1 MLIFIYK
8 NYIVEAIP
16 IFGLRDVATD
26 IHMNTEIRDRLQSY
40 DIADQTIS
48 EPATSAAIADLLD
61 AKIIIGGSRAAD
73 TAFTQ
78 TLLQVSGFS
87 RLYPASSGD
96 EVMRLLREGI
106 HQDLCDV
113 DLLIIDDDLPG
124 FDPHATRLMM
134 DQFDEWRLI
143 PIIMLC
149 RESQWDHA
157 QVLTDLGHGVTSL
170 LYHPLTAESLP
181 PAIMTAL
188 AVKRERDVS
197 FQNQLN
203 LEDEVANLKVMEARL
218 QFSVSHDD
226 LTGLANRRR
235 LEQALD
241 LSLTQVRN
249 FMSTSALFYVDLDS
263 FKVLNDA
270 EGHEAGDT
278 LLVQVANSLRRYFRV
293 HDTLVRI
300 GSDEFAV
307 LVDNTSEEAAMKQ
320 AEGLRNLFDGYSF
333 EHHGHHYHLS
343 ASIGIKLV
351 QPADITTVGEI
362 LSHANQACYTA
373 KKRGRNRVHLY
384 SPEDRE
390 MHTLRHSVE
399 WAPRIRAALKEGSFL
414 LEFQPIFALDSGE
427 VTHYECL
434 IRMRGEGGVLYYPK
448 EFIPVAESM
457 GLIHQIDFWVVG
469 KAFDMLRSMPENIS
483 FAINL
488 SGNVFLDE
496 NLYQLVQD
504 KLKQTAINPE
514 RVVFEI
520 TETSAISNFE
530 QTKRMVTNLR
540 SLGCRFALDD
550 FGAGFNSY
558 SYLKHFPV
566 DILKIDG
573 GFITDLDSDPVDQ
586 LLVKSMIDIAHSLG
600 KKTVA
605 EFVERESTLELLRG
619 YGVDFVQGYLV
630 GKPQAEI
637 PDRG

>member
-1 MLIFIYK
+1 
-8 NYIVEAIP
+8 
-16 IFGLRDVATD
+16 
-26 IHMNTEIRDRLQSY
+26 MNTEIKDRLPLRPE
-40 DIADQTIS
+40 ADQSDS
-48 EPATSAAIADLLD
+48 EPVAIAAVADLLD

-87 RLYPASSGD
+87 HILTATDGD
-96 EVMRLLREGI
+96 AVLQRLREGI
-106 HQDLCDV
+106 DHGSCDI
-113 DLLIIDDDLPG
+113 DLLIVDDDLPG
-124 FDPHATRLMM
+124 FDAEATRLMM

-143 PIIMLC
+143 PIIRLC

-157 QVLTDLGHGVTSL
+157 QVLTDLGHGVTSM
-170 LYHPLTAESLP
+170 LYHPMTAESLP

-197 FQNQLN
+197 FLHQLQ
-203 LEDEVANLKVMEARL
+203 LEDELANLKVMEARL

-235 LEQALD
+235 LEQSLD
-241 LSLTQVRN
+241 LSLTQARN
-249 FMSTSALFYVDLDS
+249 FMSTSALFYIDLDS

-270 EGHEAGDT
+270 EGHEAGDN
-278 LLVQVANSLRRYFRV
+278 LLVQVANTLRRYFRV
-293 HDTLVRI
+293 NDTLVRI

-307 LVDNTSEEAAMKQ
+307 LVDNTDEAAVHKQ
-320 AEGLRNLFDGYSF
+320 AEGLKNLFDGYSF
-333 EHHGHHYHLS
+333 EHHSHHYHLS
-343 ASIGIKLV
+343 ASVGVKIIRHGE
-351 QPADITTVGEI
+351 ITTVGEI

-373 KKRGRNRVHLY
+373 KKRGRNRVHFY
-384 SPEDRE
+384 NPEDRE

-399 WAPRIRAALKEGSFL
+399 WAPRIRAALKEGHFL
-414 LEFQPIFALDSGE
+414 LEFQPIFALASAE

-434 IRMRGEGGVLYYPK
+434 LRMRGEGGVLYYPK
-448 EFIPVAESM
+448 EFIPVAEAM
-457 GLIHQIDFWVVG
+457 GLIHQIDFWVVDH
-469 KAFDMLRSMPENIS
+469 ALDLLRGMPEDIA

-496 NLYQLVQD
+496 KLYPLVQN
-504 KLKQTAINPE
+504 KLRQTGINPE

-530 QTKRMVTNLR
+530 LTKRMVTSLR

-573 GFITDLDSDPVDQ
+573 GFITDLDNDPVDQ

-630 GKPQAEI
+630 GKPQPGI
-637 PDRG
+637 NTSRK

>member
-1 MLIFIYK
+1 
-8 NYIVEAIP
+8 
-16 IFGLRDVATD
+16 
-26 IHMNTEIRDRLQSY
+26 MNTEIKDRLPLRPE
-40 DIADQTIS
+40 ADQSDS
-48 EPATSAAIADLLD
+48 EPVAIAAVADLLD

-78 TLLQVSGFS
+78 TLLHVSGFS
-87 RLYPASSGD
+87 HILTATDGD
-96 EVMRLLREGI
+96 AVLQRLREGI
-106 HQDLCDV
+106 DHGSCDI
-113 DLLIIDDDLPG
+113 DLLIVDDDLPG
-124 FDPHATRLMM
+124 FDAEATRLMM

-143 PIIMLC
+143 PIIRLC

-157 QVLTDLGHGVTSL
+157 QVLTDLGHGVTSM
-170 LYHPLTAESLP
+170 LYHPMTAESLP

-197 FQNQLN
+197 FLHQLQ
-203 LEDEVANLKVMEARL
+203 LEDELANLKVMEARL

-235 LEQALD
+235 LEQSLD
-241 LSLTQVRN
+241 LSLTQARN
-249 FMSTSALFYVDLDS
+249 FMSTSALFYIDLDS

-270 EGHEAGDT
+270 EGHEAGDN
-278 LLVQVANSLRRYFRV
+278 LLVQVANTLRRYFRV
-293 HDTLVRI
+293 NDTLVRI

-307 LVDNTSEEAAMKQ
+307 LVDNTDEAAVHKQ
-320 AEGLRNLFDGYSF
+320 AEGLKNLFDGYSF
-333 EHHGHHYHLS
+333 EHHSHHYHLS
-343 ASIGIKLV
+343 ASVGVKIIRHGE
-351 QPADITTVGEI
+351 ITTVGEI

-373 KKRGRNRVHLY
+373 KKRGRNRVHFY
-384 SPEDRE
+384 NPEDRE

-399 WAPRIRAALKEGSFL
+399 WAPRIRAALKEGHFL
-414 LEFQPIFALDSGE
+414 LEFQPIFALASAE

-434 IRMRGEGGVLYYPK
+434 LRMRGEGGVLYYPK
-448 EFIPVAESM
+448 EFIPVAEAM
-457 GLIHQIDFWVVG
+457 GLIHQIDFWVVDH
-469 KAFDMLRSMPENIS
+469 ALDLLRGMPEDIA

-496 NLYQLVQD
+496 KLYPLVQN
-504 KLKQTAINPE
+504 KLRQTGINPE

-530 QTKRMVTNLR
+530 LTKRMVTSLR

-573 GFITDLDSDPVDQ
+573 GFITDLDNDPVDQ

-630 GKPQAEI
+630 GKPQPGI
-637 PDRG
+637 NTSRK

>member
-1 MLIFIYK
+1 MNSKIKERLPSLTK
-8 NYIVEAIP
+8 ADPIV
-16 IFGLRDVATD
+16 
-26 IHMNTEIRDRLQSY
+26 
-40 DIADQTIS
+40 S
-48 EPATSAAIADLLD
+48 EPASSAAAADLLD
-61 AKIIIGGSRAAD
+61 AKIIIGGSRVAE
-73 TAFTQ
+73 TAFTE

-87 RLYPASSGD
+87 RLSTASNGD
-96 EVMRLLREGI
+96 EVLQLLREGI
-106 HQDLCDV
+106 YNDVCDV
-113 DLLIIDDDLPG
+113 DLLIVDDDLPG
-124 FDPHATRLMM
+124 FDPVATRLMM

-143 PIIMLC
+143 PIIRLC
-149 RESQWDHA
+149 KESQWDHA
-157 QVLTDLGHGVTSL
+157 QVLTDLGHGVTSM

-197 FQNQLN
+197 FHQQRD
-203 LEDEVANLKVMEARL
+203 LEDELANLKVMEARL

-241 LSLTQVRN
+241 LSLSQVRN
-249 FMSTSALFYVDLDS
+249 FMSTSALFYIDLDS

-278 LLVQVANSLRRYFRV
+278 LLIQVANTLRRYFRV
-293 HDTLVRI
+293 NDTLVRI

-307 LVDNTSEEAAMKQ
+307 LVDNTDETSISKQ
-320 AEGLRNLFDGYSF
+320 AQGLKDLFDGYSF

-343 ASIGIKLV
+343 ASIGIKQIKPDEV
-351 QPADITTVGEI
+351 TTVGEI
-362 LSHANQACYTA
+362 LSHANQACFTA
-373 KKRGRNRVHLY
+373 KKRGRNRLHFY
-384 SPEDRE
+384 NPDDRE

-399 WAPRIRAALKEGSFL
+399 WAPRIRAALRDGSFM
-414 LEFQPIFALDSGE
+414 LEFQPIYALDSGE
-427 VTHYECL
+427 VNHYECL
-434 IRMRGEGGVLYYPK
+434 IRMRGEAGVLYHPK
-448 EFIPVAESM
+448 EFIPVAEAM
-457 GLIHQIDFWVVG
+457 GLIHQIDFWVVDR
-469 KAFDMLRSMPENIS
+469 AFDLLRGMPEDIS

-496 NLYQLVQD
+496 NLYQLVAE
-504 KLKQTAINPE
+504 KLKQTAIDPS

-520 TETSAISNFE
+520 TETSAISNYE
-530 QTKRMVTNLR
+530 QTKRMVVNLR
-540 SLGCRFALDD
+540 ALGCRFALDD

-573 GFITDLDSDPVDQ
+573 GFITDLDNDPVDQ

-605 EFVERESTLELLRG
+605 EFVERQSTLDLLRS

-630 GKPQAEI
+630 GKPQPNIATKSRPKI
-637 PDRG
+637 

>member
-1 MLIFIYK
+1 
-8 NYIVEAIP
+8 
-16 IFGLRDVATD
+16 
-26 IHMNTEIRDRLQSY
+26 MNTEIKDRLPLRPE
-40 DIADQTIS
+40 ADLSNS
-48 EPATSAAIADLLD
+48 EPVSTAAIADLLD

-78 TLLQVSGFS
+78 TLLQVSGFKFI
-87 RLYPASSGD
+87 LTATDGD
-96 EVMRLLREGI
+96 SVLELLRQGI
-106 HQDLCDV
+106 HNDICDI
-113 DLLIIDDDLPG
+113 DLLIVDDDLPG
-124 FDPHATRLMM
+124 FDAEATRLMM

-143 PIIMLC
+143 PIIRLC

-157 QVLTDLGHGVTSL
+157 QVLTDLGHGVTSM
-170 LYHPLTAESLP
+170 LYHPMTAESLP

-197 FQNQLN
+197 FQHQLQ
-203 LEDEVANLKVMEARL
+203 LEDELANLKVMEARL

-235 LEQALD
+235 LEQSLD

-249 FMSTSALFYVDLDS
+249 FMSTSALFYIDLDS

-270 EGHEAGDT
+270 EGHEAGDN
-278 LLVQVANSLRRYFRV
+278 LLVQVANTLRRYFRV
-293 HDTLVRI
+293 NDTLVRI

-307 LVDNTSEEAAMKQ
+307 LVDNTDESTVHKQ
-320 AEGLRNLFDGYSF
+320 AEGLKNLFDGYSF

-343 ASIGIKLV
+343 ASVGVKIIKHGE
-351 QPADITTVGEI
+351 ITTVGEI

-373 KKRGRNRVHLY
+373 KKRGRNRVHFY
-384 SPEDRE
+384 NPEDRE

-399 WAPRIRAALKEGSFL
+399 WAPRIRAALKEGHFL
-414 LEFQPIFALDSGE
+414 LEFQPIFALDSAE

-434 IRMRGEGGVLYYPK
+434 LRMRGEGGVLYYPK
-448 EFIPVAESM
+448 EFIPVAEAM
-457 GLIHQIDFWVVG
+457 GLIHQIDFWVVDH
-469 KAFDMLRSMPENIS
+469 ALDLLRSMPENIA

-496 NLYQLVQD
+496 KLYPLVQN
-504 KLKQTAINPE
+504 KLKQTGIDPE

-530 QTKRMVTNLR
+530 MTKRMVTSLR

-573 GFITDLDSDPVDQ
+573 GFITDLDNDPVDQ

-630 GKPQAEI
+630 GKPQSGINTAKK
-637 PDRG
+637 

>member
-1 MLIFIYK
+1 MK
-8 NYIVEAIP
+8 TE
-16 IFGLRDVATD
+16 LRDSLAQSVAP
-26 IHMNTEIRDRLQSY
+26 N
-40 DIADQTIS
+40 QTIS
-48 EPATSAAIADLLD
+48 DPASAAAVSDLLD
-61 AKIIIGGSRAAD
+61 AKIIVAGTELAE
-73 TAFTQ
+73 TAFTK
-78 TLLQVSGFS
+78 TLLEVSGFS
-87 RLYPASSGD
+87 HIQTATSLDG
-96 EVMRLLREGI
+96 VMHLLRQGI
-106 HQDLCDV
+106 ANDICDI
-113 DLLIIDDDLPG
+113 DLLILDKHLPDLNLQ
-124 FDPHATRLMM
+124 DLRLVM

-143 PIIMLC
+143 PIISLC
-149 RESQWDHA
+149 KESQWDHA
-157 QVLTDLGHGVTSL
+157 QVLTDLGHGVTSM

-188 AVKRERDVS
+188 AVKRERDTS
-197 FQNQLN
+197 YRQQLD

-226 LTGLANRRR
+226 LTGLSNRRR
-235 LEQALD
+235 LEQELD
-241 LSLTQVRN
+241 MSLTQVRN
-249 FMSTSALFYVDLDS
+249 FMSTSALFYIDLDS

-293 HDTLVRI
+293 NDTLVRI

-307 LVDNTSEEAAMKQ
+307 LVDNTDKKTAIEQ

-343 ASIGIKLV
+343 ASIGIKLI
-351 QPADITTVGEI
+351 QRQDATTVGEV

-373 KKRGRNRVHLY
+373 KKRGRNRVHVY

-399 WAPRIRAALKEGSFL
+399 WAPRIRAALKEENFL
-414 LEFQPIFALDSGE
+414 LEFQPIFALDSGAI
-427 VTHYECL
+427 THYECL

-448 EFIPVAESM
+448 EFIPVAEAM
-457 GLIHQIDFWVVG
+457 GLIHQIDFWVVA
-469 KAFDMLRSMPENIS
+469 KAFDLIQSMPTSIS

-496 NLYQLVQD
+496 NLYRLVQD
-504 KLKQTAINPE
+504 KLKQTQVDPE
-514 RVVFEI
+514 RIVFEI

-573 GFITDLDSDPVDQ
+573 GFITDLDNDPVDQ

-605 EFVERESTLELLRG
+605 EFVERESTLALLKG
-619 YGVDFVQGYLV
+619 YGVDFVQGFLV
-630 GKPQAEI
+630 GKPQSNI
-637 PDRG
+637 PDTD

>member
-1 MLIFIYK
+1 
-8 NYIVEAIP
+8 
-16 IFGLRDVATD
+16 
-26 IHMNTEIRDRLQSY
+26 MNSKIKERLPSLTK
-40 DIADQTIS
+40 ADQTVS
-48 EPATSAAIADLLD
+48 EPTSSAAAADLLD
-61 AKIIIGGSRAAD
+61 AKIIIGGSRVAE
-73 TAFTQ
+73 TAFTE

-87 RLYPASSGD
+87 RLITASHGD
-96 EVMRLLREGI
+96 EVLQLLREGI
-106 HQDLCDV
+106 YNDVCDV
-113 DLLIIDDDLPG
+113 DLLIVDDDLPG
-124 FDPHATRLMM
+124 FDPVATRLMM

-143 PIIMLC
+143 PIIRLC
-149 RESQWDHA
+149 KESQWDHA
-157 QVLTDLGHGVTSL
+157 QVLTDLGHGVTSM

-197 FQNQLN
+197 FHKQRD
-203 LEDEVANLKVMEARL
+203 LEDELANLKVMEARL

-241 LSLTQVRN
+241 LSLSQVRN
-249 FMSTSALFYVDLDS
+249 FMSTSALFYIDLDS

-278 LLVQVANSLRRYFRV
+278 LLIQVANTLRRYFRV
-293 HDTLVRI
+293 NDTLVRI

-307 LVDNTSEEAAMKQ
+307 LVDNTDETAINKQ
-320 AEGLRNLFDGYSF
+320 AQGLRDLFDGYSF

-343 ASIGIKLV
+343 ASIGIKQIKPDEV
-351 QPADITTVGEI
+351 STVGEI

-373 KKRGRNRVHLY
+373 KKRGRNRLHFY
-384 SPEDRE
+384 NPDDRE

-399 WAPRIRAALKEGSFL
+399 WAPRIRAALRDGSFM
-414 LEFQPIFALDSGE
+414 LEFQPIYALDSGE
-427 VTHYECL
+427 VNHYECL
-434 IRMRGEGGVLYYPK
+434 IRMRGEGGVLYHPK
-448 EFIPVAESM
+448 EFIPVAEAM
-457 GLIHQIDFWVVG
+457 GLIHQIDFWVVDR
-469 KAFDMLRSMPENIS
+469 AFDLLRGMPEDIS

-496 NLYQLVQD
+496 NLYQLVAE
-504 KLKQTAINPE
+504 KLKQTAIDPS

-520 TETSAISNFE
+520 TETSAISNYE
-530 QTKRMVTNLR
+530 QTKRMVVNLR
-540 SLGCRFALDD
+540 ALGCRFALDD

-573 GFITDLDSDPVDQ
+573 GFITDLDNDPVDQ

-605 EFVERESTLELLRG
+605 EFVERQSTMDLLRS

-630 GKPQAEI
+630 GKPQPNIATR
-637 PDRG
+637 PSPKT

>member
-1 MLIFIYK
+1 
-8 NYIVEAIP
+8 
-16 IFGLRDVATD
+16 
-26 IHMNTEIRDRLQSY
+26 MNTEIKDRLPLRPE
-40 DIADQTIS
+40 ADLSNS
-48 EPATSAAIADLLD
+48 EPVSTAAVADLLD

-78 TLLQVSGFS
+78 TLLQVSGFKTI
-87 RLYPASSGD
+87 LTATDGD
-96 EVMRLLREGI
+96 SVLELLRQGI
-106 HQDLCDV
+106 HNDLCDI
-113 DLLIIDDDLPG
+113 DLLIVDDDLPG
-124 FDPHATRLMM
+124 FDAEATRLMM

-143 PIIMLC
+143 PIIRLC

-157 QVLTDLGHGVTSL
+157 QVLTDLGHGVTSM
-170 LYHPLTAESLP
+170 LYHPMTAESLP

-197 FQNQLN
+197 FQHQLQ
-203 LEDEVANLKVMEARL
+203 LEDELANLKVMEARL

-235 LEQALD
+235 LEQSLD

-249 FMSTSALFYVDLDS
+249 FMSTSALFYIDLDS

-270 EGHEAGDT
+270 EGHEAGDN
-278 LLVQVANSLRRYFRV
+278 LLVQVANTLRRYFRV
-293 HDTLVRI
+293 NDTLVRI

-307 LVDNTSEEAAMKQ
+307 LVDNTDESTVHKQ
-320 AEGLRNLFDGYSF
+320 AEGLKNLFDGYSF

-343 ASIGIKLV
+343 ASVGVKIIKHGE
-351 QPADITTVGEI
+351 ITTVGEI

-373 KKRGRNRVHLY
+373 KKRGRNRVHFY
-384 SPEDRE
+384 NPEDRE

-399 WAPRIRAALKEGSFL
+399 WAPRIRAALKEGHFL
-414 LEFQPIFALDSGE
+414 LEFQPIFALDSAE

-434 IRMRGEGGVLYYPK
+434 LRMRGEGGVLYYPK
-448 EFIPVAESM
+448 EFIPVAEAM
-457 GLIHQIDFWVVG
+457 GLIHQVDFWVVDH
-469 KAFDMLRSMPENIS
+469 ALDLLRSMPENIA

-496 NLYQLVQD
+496 KLYPLVQN
-504 KLKQTAINPE
+504 KLKQTGIDPE

-530 QTKRMVTNLR
+530 MTKRMVTSLR

-573 GFITDLDSDPVDQ
+573 GFITDLDNDPVDQ

-630 GKPQAEI
+630 GKPQSGINTAKK
-637 PDRG
+637 

>member
-1 MLIFIYK
+1 
-8 NYIVEAIP
+8 
-16 IFGLRDVATD
+16 
-26 IHMNTEIRDRLQSY
+26 MNTEIKDRLPLRPE
-40 DIADQTIS
+40 ADQSDS
-48 EPATSAAIADLLD
+48 EPVAIAAVADLLD

-78 TLLQVSGFS
+78 TLLLVSGFS
-87 RLYPASSGD
+87 HILTATDGD
-96 EVMRLLREGI
+96 AVLQRLREGI
-106 HQDLCDV
+106 DHGSCDI
-113 DLLIIDDDLPG
+113 DLLIVDDDLPG
-124 FDPHATRLMM
+124 FDAEATRLMM

-143 PIIMLC
+143 PIIRLC

-157 QVLTDLGHGVTSL
+157 QVLTDLGHGVTSM
-170 LYHPLTAESLP
+170 LYHPMTAESLP

-197 FQNQLN
+197 FLHQLQ
-203 LEDEVANLKVMEARL
+203 LEDELANLKVMEARL

-235 LEQALD
+235 LEQSLD
-241 LSLTQVRN
+241 LSLTQARN
-249 FMSTSALFYVDLDS
+249 FMSTSALFYIDLDS

-270 EGHEAGDT
+270 EGHEAGDN
-278 LLVQVANSLRRYFRV
+278 LLVQVANTLRRYFRV
-293 HDTLVRI
+293 NDTLVRI

-307 LVDNTSEEAAMKQ
+307 LVDNTDEAAVHKQ
-320 AEGLRNLFDGYSF
+320 AEGLKNLFDGYSF
-333 EHHGHHYHLS
+333 EHHSHHYHLS
-343 ASIGIKLV
+343 ASVGVKIIRHGE
-351 QPADITTVGEI
+351 ITTVGEI

-373 KKRGRNRVHLY
+373 KKRGRNRVHFY
-384 SPEDRE
+384 NPEDRE

-399 WAPRIRAALKEGSFL
+399 WAPRIRAALKEGHFL
-414 LEFQPIFALDSGE
+414 LEFQPIFALASAE

-434 IRMRGEGGVLYYPK
+434 LRMRGEGGVLYYPK
-448 EFIPVAESM
+448 EFIPVAEAM
-457 GLIHQIDFWVVG
+457 GLIHQIDFWVVDH
-469 KAFDMLRSMPENIS
+469 ALDLLRGMPEDIA

-496 NLYQLVQD
+496 KLYPLVQN
-504 KLKQTAINPE
+504 KLRQTGINPE

-530 QTKRMVTNLR
+530 LTKRMVTSLR

-573 GFITDLDSDPVDQ
+573 GFITDLDNDPVDQ

-630 GKPQAEI
+630 GKPQPGI
-637 PDRG
+637 NTSRK

>member
-1 MLIFIYK
+1 
-8 NYIVEAIP
+8 
-16 IFGLRDVATD
+16 
-26 IHMNTEIRDRLQSY
+26 MNTEIRDSLSSL
-40 DIADQTIS
+40 AG
-48 EPATSAAIADLLD
+48 TSQPDVAPVTTAAVADLLD
-61 AKIIIGGSRAAD
+61 ARILLAGSRIAD
-73 TAFTQ
+73 TVFTE
-78 TLLQVSGFS
+78 TLLKVSGFS
-87 RLYPASSGD
+87 DVITVHHGD
-96 EVMRLLREGI
+96 AVHQRLREGI
-106 HQDLCDV
+106 HNDICDI
-113 DLLIIDDDLPG
+113 DLLIVEDDLPG
-124 FDPHATRLMM
+124 FDAKATRLMM

-143 PIIMLC
+143 PIIRLC
-149 RESQWDHA
+149 QESQWDHA
-157 QVLTDLGHGVTSL
+157 QLLTDLGHGVTSM

-181 PAIMTAL
+181 PAITTAL

-197 FQNQLN
+197 FQHQLK
-203 LEDEVANLKVMEARL
+203 LEDELANLKVMEARL
-218 QFSVSHDD
+218 QFSVGHDD

-249 FMSTSALFYVDLDS
+249 FMSTSALFYIDLDS

-278 LLVQVANSLRRYFRV
+278 LLVQVANTLRRYFRV
-293 HDTLVRI
+293 NDTLVRI

-307 LVDNTSEEAAMKQ
+307 LVDNTDEATIGKR
-320 AEGLRNLFDGYSF
+320 AEGLKNLFDGYSF

-343 ASIGIKLV
+343 ASIGVKLIKPDEV
-351 QPADITTVGEI
+351 TTIGEI

-373 KKRGRNRVHLY
+373 KKRGRNRVHFY
-384 SPEDRE
+384 NPEDRE
-390 MHTLRHSVE
+390 MHALRHSVE
-399 WAPRIRAALKEGSFL
+399 WAPRIRAALKEGHFL
-414 LEFQPIFALDSGE
+414 LEFQPIFDLDSGE

-434 IRMRGEGGVLYYPK
+434 IRMHGEGGILYYPK
-448 EFIPVAESM
+448 EFIPVAEAM
-457 GLIHQIDFWVVG
+457 GLIHQIDFWVVNR
-469 KAFDMLRSMPENIS
+469 AMDMLRNMPEAIS
-483 FAINL
+483 LAINL

-496 NLYQLVQD
+496 NLYQLVAD
-504 KLKQTAINPE
+504 KLKQTAIDPS

-530 QTKRMVTNLR
+530 QTKKMVSNLR

-573 GFITDLDSDPVDQ
+573 GFITDLDQDPVDQ
-586 LLVKSMIDIAHSLG
+586 MLVKSMIDIAHRLG

-605 EFVERESTLELLRG
+605 EFVERESTMTLLKE

-630 GKPQAEI
+630 GRPQ
-637 PDRG
+637 PQVPTNS